1 MNASVPKINKILS
14 TVKIHNEELI
24 DNYSWI
30 KQKDWK
36 EVILNPNKL
45 NTQVKKYLDEENL
58 FKENQLK
65 DINDIEK
72 KLFEELKSK
81 IKNEDNSVPKK
92 DGNYFYGYKY
102 NKNSEY
108 PIYYRKNTINNSEE
122 IILDCEKKSKTHA
135 YFNVASISHSHDH
148 KHVAYNIDTNGSEYF
163 SIFIEDIQ
171 KQELLSPEIK
181 NTTGDIVWSLDNNYI
196 FYVRLDQN
204 HRPTK
209 VLKHKIGS
217 ASEKDLLIY
226 EEKDPSFFCSINL
239 SKTKNYLFI
248 RTADHETSEYLF
260 INLKLNEI
268 QPILFKK
275 RVKKIEYDLE
285 HHEKFFLISTN
296 VDNAKNF
303 KIMISYEEK
312 DPSFFCSIN
321 LSKTKNYL
329 FIRTADHE
337 TSEYLF
343 INLKLNEIKP
353 TLFKKRVKKIEYDLE
368 HHEKFFLISTNIDNA
383 KNFKIMISHEES
395 YQKWEEFIPYEK
407 VNLILD
413 FILLKDWLVRLER
426 TEGSENIII
435 LNLNNKNQHKI
446 SFDEEAYNLSL
457 DHGYEYETDT
467 FRYSYSSPTTPK
479 SVFDYDCKSKKQELK
494 KTQEIPSGHNKDD
507 YICKKIFATSH
518 DNEKI
523 PITILYKK
531 GVKLD
536 SDNYLLLYGYGSYGI
551 SIPSNFST
559 NRLSLVDRGI
569 IYAIAHIRGGK
580 EKGYEW
586 YENGKLLNKKNTFLD
601 FISCAEKLCEDK
613 YTSPKK
619 IVAQGG
625 SAGGLLM
632 GYIANERPDL
642 FLGIIAQ
649 VPFVDI
655 CNTMLDEDLPLTV
668 TEIPEWG
675 DIKNDKKSF
684 LYVKSYSPYDN
695 VKKQNYPHM
704 LVTGGISDPR
714 VTYWEMTK
722 WVAKLRENKT
732 DNNLLLLHMNMTAGH
747 SGASGRFD
755 YLKEIAMEYGFV
767 LKICKILS

>member
-1 MNASVPKINKILS
+1 MNASIPKINKILN
-14 TVKIHNEELI
+14 TVKIHNEELV

-45 NTQVKKYLDEENL
+45 NAQVKKYLDEEIL
-58 FKENQLK
+58 FKEDQLK
-65 DINDIEK
+65 DIKDVEK

-92 DGNYFYGYKY
+92 DGDYFYGYKY

-108 PIYYRKNTINNSEE
+108 PIYYRKNIIKNSEE
-122 IILDCEKKSKTHA
+122 IILDCEKKSKRHA
-135 YFNVASISHSHDH
+135 YFNVASISHSHNH
-148 KHVAYNIDTNGSEYF
+148 KSVAYNIDTNGSEYF
-163 SIFIEDIQ
+163 AIFVEDVDKKEI
-171 KQELLSPEIK
+171 LSPEIK
-181 NTTGDIVWSLDNNYI
+181 NTTGDIIWSLDNNYI
-196 FYVRLDQN
+196 FYVGLDQN

-209 VLKHKIGS
+209 VFKHKIGS
-217 ASEKDLLIY
+217 DTNKDLLIY

-239 SKTKNYLFI
+239 SKTKKYLFI

-260 INLKLNEI
+260 INLQLNGI
-268 QPILFKK
+268 TPVLFKK
-275 RVKKIEYDLE
+275 RIKKIEYDLE
-285 HHEKFFLISTN
+285 HHEN
-296 VDNAKNF
+296 
-303 KIMISYEEK
+303 
-312 DPSFFCSIN
+312 
-321 LSKTKNYL
+321 
-329 FIRTADHE
+329 
-337 TSEYLF
+337 
-343 INLKLNEIKP
+343 
-353 TLFKKRVKKIEYDLE
+353 
-368 HHEKFFLISTNIDNA
+368 FFLISTNIDEA

-395 YQKWEEFIPYEK
+395 YQKWEEFIAYEK
-407 VNLILD
+407 NNLILD

-426 TEGSENIII
+426 TEGFENIII
-435 LNLNNKNQHKI
+435 LNLNNKDQHKI

-479 SVFDYDCKSKKQELK
+479 SIFDYDCKLKKKELK
-494 KTQEIPSGHNKDD
+494 KTQEVPSGHNKDN
-507 YICKKIFATSH
+507 YICKKIFATAH

-536 SDNYLLLYGYGSYGI
+536 SNNYLLLYGYGSYGI

-569 IYAIAHIRGGK
+569 VYAIAHVRGGK

-586 YENGKLLNKKNTFLD
+586 YEKGKLLNKKNTFFD
-601 FISCAEKLCEDK
+601 FISCAKKLCEDK

-619 IVAQGG
+619 IIAQGG

-632 GYIANERPDL
+632 GYIANESPDL

-767 LKICKILS
+767 LKICKMLS

>member
-1 MNASVPKINKILS
+1 MNASIPKINKILN

-45 NTQVKKYLDEENL
+45 NAQVKKYLDEENL

-65 DINDIEK
+65 DIKDIEK

-92 DGNYFYGYKY
+92 DGDYFYGYKY

-108 PIYYRKNTINNSEE
+108 PIYYRKNIIKNSEE
-122 IILDCEKKSKTHA
+122 IILDCEKKSKTHT
-135 YFNVASISHSHDH
+135 YFNVASISHSHNH
-148 KHVAYNIDTNGSEYF
+148 KSVAYNIDTNGSEYF
-163 SIFIEDIQ
+163 SIFVEDID
-171 KQELLSPEIK
+171 KKEMLSPEIK
-181 NTTGDIVWSLDNNYI
+181 NTTGDIIWSLDNNYI
-196 FYVRLDQN
+196 FYVGLDQN

-209 VLKHKIGS
+209 VFKHKIGS
-217 ASEKDLLIY
+217 DTNKDLLIY

-239 SKTKNYLFI
+239 SKTKKYLFI

-260 INLKLNEI
+260 INLQLNETT
-268 QPILFKK
+268 PVLFKK
-275 RVKKIEYDLE
+275 RI
-285 HHEKFFLISTN
+285 
-296 VDNAKNF
+296 
-303 KIMISYEEK
+303 
-312 DPSFFCSIN
+312 
-321 LSKTKNYL
+321 
-329 FIRTADHE
+329 
-337 TSEYLF
+337 
-343 INLKLNEIKP
+343 
-353 TLFKKRVKKIEYDLE
+353 KKIEYDLE
-368 HHEKFFLISTNIDNA
+368 HHEKFFLISTNIDEA
-383 KNFKIMISHEES
+383 KNFKIMISHEQS
-395 YQKWEEFIPYEK
+395 YQKWEEFITYEK
-407 VNLILD
+407 DNLILD

-435 LNLNNKNQHKI
+435 LNLNNKDQHKI

-457 DHGYEYETDT
+457 DHGYEYETDI

-479 SVFDYDCKSKKQELK
+479 SIFDYDCKLKKQELK
-494 KTQEIPSGHNKDD
+494 KTQEVPSGHNKDN
-507 YICKKIFATSH
+507 YICKKIFATAH

-536 SDNYLLLYGYGSYGI
+536 SNNYLLLYGYGSYGI

-601 FISCAEKLCEDK
+601 FISCAKKLCEDK

-619 IVAQGG
+619 IIAQGG

-632 GYIANERPDL
+632 GYIANESPDL

-684 LYVKSYSPYDN
+684 LYIKSYSPYDN

-767 LKICKILS
+767 LKICKMLS

>member
-1 MNASVPKINKILS
+1 MNASIPKINKILS

-45 NTQVKKYLDEENL
+45 NAQVKKYLDEENL

-92 DGNYFYGYKY
+92 DGNYLYGYKY

-108 PIYYRKNTINNSEE
+108 PIYYRKNTTNNSEE
-122 IILDCEKKSKTHA
+122 IILDCEKKSKTHT

-209 VLKHKIGS
+209 VFKHKIGS
-217 ASEKDLLIY
+217 NSEKDLLIY

-296 VDNAKNF
+296 
-303 KIMISYEEK
+303 
-312 DPSFFCSIN
+312 
-321 LSKTKNYL
+321 
-329 FIRTADHE
+329 
-337 TSEYLF
+337 
-343 INLKLNEIKP
+343 
-353 TLFKKRVKKIEYDLE
+353 
-368 HHEKFFLISTNIDNA
+368 IDNA

-413 FILLKDWLVRLER
+413 FILLKDWLIRLER

-446 SFDEEAYNLSL
+446 SFNEEAYNLSL

-479 SVFDYDCKSKKQELK
+479 SVFDYDCKSKKKELK
-494 KTQEIPSGHNKDD
+494 KTQEVPSGHNKDD
-507 YICKKIFATSH
+507 YICKKIFATAH

-536 SDNYLLLYGYGSYGI
+536 SNNYLLLYGYGSYGI

-569 IYAIAHIRGGK
+569 VYAIAHIRGGK

>member
-1 MNASVPKINKILS
+1 MNTSIPKINKILNV
-14 TVKIHNEELI
+14 VKIHNEELI

-30 KQKDWK
+30 KQKNWK
-36 EVILNPNKL
+36 EVILDPNKL
-45 NTQVKKYLDEENL
+45 NTPVKKYLDEENL
-58 FKENQLK
+58 FKEEQLK
-65 DINDIEK
+65 DIKDIEK

-92 DGNYFYGYKY
+92 DGDYYYAYKY

-108 PIYYRKNTINNSEE
+108 PIYYRKNIKNNFEE
-122 IILDCEKKSKTHA
+122 IILDCEKKSKTHS
-135 YFNVASISHSHDH
+135 YFNVATISHSHNH
-148 KHVAYNIDTNGSEYF
+148 KYLAYNIDTNGSEYF
-163 SIFIEDIQ
+163 SIFIENIET
-171 KQELLSPEIK
+171 KEILSPEIK
-181 NTTGDIVWSLDNNYI
+181 NTTGDIIWSLDNNYI
-196 FYVRLDQN
+196 FYVGLDQN

-209 VLKHKIGS
+209 VFKHKIGS
-217 ASEKDLLIY
+217 DSEKDLLIY

-239 SKTKNYLFI
+239 SKTKKYLFI

-260 INLKLNEI
+260 INLKLN
-268 QPILFKK
+268 QTTPILFKK
-275 RVKKIEYDLE
+275 RIKKIEYDLD
-285 HHEKFFLISTN
+285 HHEKFF
-296 VDNAKNF
+296 V
-303 KIMISYEEK
+303 
-312 DPSFFCSIN
+312 
-321 LSKTKNYL
+321 
-329 FIRTADHE
+329 
-337 TSEYLF
+337 
-343 INLKLNEIKP
+343 
-353 TLFKKRVKKIEYDLE
+353 
-368 HHEKFFLISTNIDNA
+368 ISTNIDNA

-395 YQKWEEFIPYEK
+395 YQKWEEFITYERI
-407 VNLILD
+407 NLILD

-479 SVFDYDCKSKKQELK
+479 SIFDYDCKSKKQELK
-494 KTQEIPSGHNKDD
+494 KTQEVPSGHNKDD
-507 YICKKIFATSH
+507 YICKKIFATAH

-531 GVKLD
+531 GIKLD
-536 SDNYLLLYGYGSYGI
+536 SSNHLLLYGYGSYGI

-619 IVAQGG
+619 IIAQGG

-732 DNNLLLLHMNMTAGH
+732 DDNLLLLHMNMTAGH

-767 LKICKILS
+767 LKICKMLS

>member
-1 MNASVPKINKILS
+1 MNTSVPKINKILN

-45 NTQVKKYLDEENL
+45 NAQVKKYLDEENL
-58 FKENQLK
+58 YKENQLK

-92 DGNYFYGYKY
+92 DGNYLYGYKY

-108 PIYYRKNTINNSEE
+108 PIYYRKNTTNNSEE
-122 IILDCEKKSKTHA
+122 IILDCEKKSKTHT

-148 KHVAYNIDTNGSEYF
+148 RHVAYNIDTNGSEYF

-209 VLKHKIGS
+209 VFKHKIGS
-217 ASEKDLLIY
+217 NSEKDLLIY

-268 QPILFKK
+268 
-275 RVKKIEYDLE
+275 
-285 HHEKFFLISTN
+285 T
-296 VDNAKNF
+296 
-303 KIMISYEEK
+303 
-312 DPSFFCSIN
+312 
-321 LSKTKNYL
+321 
-329 FIRTADHE
+329 
-337 TSEYLF
+337 
-343 INLKLNEIKP
+343 P

-368 HHEKFFLISTNIDNA
+368 HHENFFLISTNIDNA

-395 YQKWEEFIPYEK
+395 YQKWKEFIPYEK

-446 SFDEEAYNLSL
+446 SFNEEAYNLSL

-494 KTQEIPSGHNKDD
+494 KTQEVPSGHNKDD
-507 YICKKIFATSH
+507 YICKKIFATAH

-536 SDNYLLLYGYGSYGI
+536 SNNYLLLYGYGSYGI

>member
-92 DGNYFYGYKY
+92 DGNYLYGYKY

-108 PIYYRKNTINNSEE
+108 PIYYRKNTTNNSEE
-122 IILDCEKKSKTHA
+122 IILDCEKKSKTHT

-209 VLKHKIGS
+209 VFKHKIGS
-217 ASEKDLLIY
+217 NSEKDLLIY

-268 QPILFKK
+268 
-275 RVKKIEYDLE
+275 
-285 HHEKFFLISTN
+285 T
-296 VDNAKNF
+296 
-303 KIMISYEEK
+303 
-312 DPSFFCSIN
+312 
-321 LSKTKNYL
+321 
-329 FIRTADHE
+329 
-337 TSEYLF
+337 
-343 INLKLNEIKP
+343 P

-494 KTQEIPSGHNKDD
+494 KTQEVPSGHNKDD
-507 YICKKIFATSH
+507 YICKKIFATAH

-536 SDNYLLLYGYGSYGI
+536 SNNYLLLYGYGSYGI

-569 IYAIAHIRGGK
+569 VYAIAHIRGGK

-767 LKICKILS
+767 LKICKMLS

>member
-45 NTQVKKYLDEENL
+45 NAQVKKYLDEENL

-65 DINDIEK
+65 GINDIEK

-92 DGNYFYGYKY
+92 DGDYLYGYKY

-108 PIYYRKNTINNSEE
+108 PIYYRKNTTNNSEE
-122 IILDCEKKSKTHA
+122 IILDCEKKSKTHT

-148 KHVAYNIDTNGSEYF
+148 RHVSYNIDTNGSEYF

-209 VLKHKIGS
+209 VFKHKIGS
-217 ASEKDLLIY
+217 NSEKDLLIY

-268 QPILFKK
+268 I
-275 RVKKIEYDLE
+275 
-285 HHEKFFLISTN
+285 
-296 VDNAKNF
+296 
-303 KIMISYEEK
+303 
-312 DPSFFCSIN
+312 
-321 LSKTKNYL
+321 
-329 FIRTADHE
+329 
-337 TSEYLF
+337 
-343 INLKLNEIKP
+343 P

-413 FILLKDWLVRLER
+413 FILLKDWLIRLER

-446 SFDEEAYNLSL
+446 SFNEEAYNLSL

-494 KTQEIPSGHNKDD
+494 KTQEVPSGHNKDD
-507 YICKKIFATSH
+507 YICKKIFATAH

-531 GVKLD
+531 DVKLD
-536 SDNYLLLYGYGSYGI
+536 SNNYLLLYGYGSYGI

>member
-1 MNASVPKINKILS
+1 MNASIPKINKILN
-14 TVKIHNEELI
+14 TIKIHNEELI

-45 NTQVKKYLDEENL
+45 NAQVKKYLDEENF

-65 DINDIEK
+65 DIKDIEK

-92 DGNYFYGYKY
+92 DGDYFYGYKY

-108 PIYYRKNTINNSEE
+108 PIYYRKNIIKNSEE
-122 IILDCEKKSKTHA
+122 IILDCEKKSKTHT
-135 YFNVASISHSHDH
+135 YFNVASISHSHNH
-148 KHVAYNIDTNGSEYF
+148 KSVAYNIDTNGSEYF
-163 SIFIEDIQ
+163 SIFVEDID
-171 KQELLSPEIK
+171 KKEILSPEIK
-181 NTTGDIVWSLDNNYI
+181 NTTGDIIWSLDNNYI
-196 FYVRLDQN
+196 FYVGLDQN

-209 VLKHKIGS
+209 VFKHKIGS
-217 ASEKDLLIY
+217 DTNKDLLIY

-239 SKTKNYLFI
+239 SKTKKYLFI

-260 INLKLNEI
+260 INLQLNETT
-268 QPILFKK
+268 PVLFKK
-275 RVKKIEYDLE
+275 RIKKIEYDLE

-296 VDNAKNF
+296 TD
-303 KIMISYEEK
+303 E
-312 DPSFFCSIN
+312 
-321 LSKTKNYL
+321 
-329 FIRTADHE
+329 
-337 TSEYLF
+337 
-343 INLKLNEIKP
+343 
-353 TLFKKRVKKIEYDLE
+353 
-368 HHEKFFLISTNIDNA
+368 A
-383 KNFKIMISHEES
+383 KNFKIMISHEQS
-395 YQKWEEFIPYEK
+395 YQKWEEFIAYEK
-407 VNLILD
+407 DNLILD

-435 LNLNNKNQHKI
+435 LNLNNKDQHKI

-479 SVFDYDCKSKKQELK
+479 SIFDYDCKLKKQELK
-494 KTQEIPSGHNKDD
+494 KTQEVPSGHNKDD
-507 YICKKIFATSH
+507 YICKKIFATAH

-536 SDNYLLLYGYGSYGI
+536 SNNYLLLYGYGSYGI

-601 FISCAEKLCEDK
+601 FISCAKKLCEDK

-619 IVAQGG
+619 IIAQGG

-632 GYIANERPDL
+632 GYIANESPDL

-767 LKICKILS
+767 LKICKMLS

>member
-1 MNASVPKINKILS
+1 MNASIPKINKILN

-45 NTQVKKYLDEENL
+45 NAQVKKYLDEENL

-65 DINDIEK
+65 DIKDIEK

-92 DGNYFYGYKY
+92 DGDYFYGYKY

-108 PIYYRKNTINNSEE
+108 PIYYRKNIIKNSEE

-135 YFNVASISHSHDH
+135 YFNVASISHSHNH
-148 KHVAYNIDTNGSEYF
+148 KSVAYNIDTNGSEYF
-163 SIFIEDIQ
+163 SIFVEDID
-171 KQELLSPEIK
+171 KKEILSPEIK
-181 NTTGDIVWSLDNNYI
+181 NTTGDIIWSLDNNYI
-196 FYVRLDQN
+196 FYVGLDQN

-209 VLKHKIGS
+209 VFKHKIGS
-217 ASEKDLLIY
+217 DTNKDLLIY

-239 SKTKNYLFI
+239 SKTKKYLFI

-260 INLKLNEI
+260 INLQLNETT
-268 QPILFKK
+268 PVLFKK
-275 RVKKIEYDLE
+275 RI
-285 HHEKFFLISTN
+285 
-296 VDNAKNF
+296 
-303 KIMISYEEK
+303 
-312 DPSFFCSIN
+312 
-321 LSKTKNYL
+321 
-329 FIRTADHE
+329 
-337 TSEYLF
+337 
-343 INLKLNEIKP
+343 
-353 TLFKKRVKKIEYDLE
+353 KKIEYDLE
-368 HHEKFFLISTNIDNA
+368 HHEKFFLISTNIDEA
-383 KNFKIMISHEES
+383 KNFKIMISHEQS
-395 YQKWEEFIPYEK
+395 YQKWEEFIAYEK
-407 VNLILD
+407 DNLILD

-435 LNLNNKNQHKI
+435 LNLNNKDQHKI
-446 SFDEEAYNLSL
+446 SFNEEAYNLSL

-479 SVFDYDCKSKKQELK
+479 SIFDYDCKLKKQELK
-494 KTQEIPSGHNKDD
+494 KTQEVPSGHNKDD
-507 YICKKIFATSH
+507 YICKKIFATAH

-536 SDNYLLLYGYGSYGI
+536 SNNYLLLYGYGSYGI

-601 FISCAEKLCEDK
+601 FISCAKKLCEDK

-619 IVAQGG
+619 IIAQGG

-632 GYIANERPDL
+632 GYIANESPDL

-767 LKICKILS
+767 LKICKMLS

>member
-1 MNASVPKINKILS
+1 MNASIPKINKILN

-45 NTQVKKYLDEENL
+45 NAQVKKYLDEENL

-65 DINDIEK
+65 DIKDIEK

-92 DGNYFYGYKY
+92 DGDYFYGYKY

-108 PIYYRKNTINNSEE
+108 PIYYRKNIIKNSEE

-135 YFNVASISHSHDH
+135 YFNVASISHSHNH
-148 KHVAYNIDTNGSEYF
+148 KSVAYNIDTNGSEYF
-163 SIFIEDIQ
+163 SIFVEDID
-171 KQELLSPEIK
+171 KKEILSPEIK
-181 NTTGDIVWSLDNNYI
+181 NTTGDIIWSLDNNYI
-196 FYVRLDQN
+196 FYIGLDQN

-209 VLKHKIGS
+209 VFKHKIGS
-217 ASEKDLLIY
+217 DTNKDLLIY

-239 SKTKNYLFI
+239 SKTKKYLFI

-260 INLKLNEI
+260 INLQLNETI
-268 QPILFKK
+268 PVLFKK
-275 RVKKIEYDLE
+275 RIKKIEYDLE

-296 VDNAKNF
+296 TEEAKNF
-303 KIMISYEEK
+303 KIMISYEQ
-312 DPSFFCSIN
+312 
-321 LSKTKNYL
+321 
-329 FIRTADHE
+329 
-337 TSEYLF
+337 
-343 INLKLNEIKP
+343 
-353 TLFKKRVKKIEYDLE
+353 
-368 HHEKFFLISTNIDNA
+368 
-383 KNFKIMISHEES
+383 S
-395 YQKWEEFIPYEK
+395 YQKWEEFIAYEK
-407 VNLILD
+407 DNLILD

-435 LNLNNKNQHKI
+435 LNLNNKDQHKI

-479 SVFDYDCKSKKQELK
+479 SIFDYECKLKKQELK
-494 KTQEIPSGHNKDD
+494 KTQEVPSGHNKDD
-507 YICKKIFATSH
+507 YICKKIFATAH

-523 PITILYKK
+523 PITIFYKK
-531 GVKLD
+531 SVKQD
-536 SDNYLLLYGYGSYGI
+536 SNNYLLLYGYGSYGI

-601 FISCAEKLCEDK
+601 FISCAKKLCEDK

-619 IVAQGG
+619 IIAQGG

-632 GYIANERPDL
+632 GYIANESPDL

-767 LKICKILS
+767 LKICKMLS

>member
-1 MNASVPKINKILS
+1 MNASIPKINKILN

-45 NTQVKKYLDEENL
+45 NSQVKKYLDEENL

-65 DINDIEK
+65 DIKDIEK

-92 DGNYFYGYKY
+92 DGDYFYGYKY

-108 PIYYRKNTINNSEE
+108 PIYYRKNITKNSEE

-135 YFNVASISHSHDH
+135 YFNVASISHSHNH
-148 KHVAYNIDTNGSEYF
+148 KSVAYNIDTNGSEYF
-163 SIFIEDIQ
+163 SIFVEDID
-171 KQELLSPEIK
+171 KKEILSPEIK
-181 NTTGDIVWSLDNNYI
+181 NTTGDIIWSLDNNYI
-196 FYVRLDQN
+196 FYVGLDQN

-209 VLKHKIGS
+209 VFKHKIGS
-217 ASEKDLLIY
+217 DANKDLLIY

-239 SKTKNYLFI
+239 SKTKKYLFI

-260 INLKLNEI
+260 INLQLNETT
-268 QPILFKK
+268 PVLFKK
-275 RVKKIEYDLE
+275 RIKKIEYDLE

-296 VDNAKNF
+296 TD
-303 KIMISYEEK
+303 E
-312 DPSFFCSIN
+312 
-321 LSKTKNYL
+321 
-329 FIRTADHE
+329 
-337 TSEYLF
+337 
-343 INLKLNEIKP
+343 
-353 TLFKKRVKKIEYDLE
+353 
-368 HHEKFFLISTNIDNA
+368 A
-383 KNFKIMISHEES
+383 KNFKIMISHEQS
-395 YQKWEEFIPYEK
+395 YQKWEEFIAYEK
-407 VNLILD
+407 DNLILD

-435 LNLNNKNQHKI
+435 LNLNNKDQHKI

-479 SVFDYDCKSKKQELK
+479 SIFDYDCKLKKQELK
-494 KTQEIPSGHNKDD
+494 KTQEVPSGHNKDD
-507 YICKKIFATSH
+507 YICKKIFATAH

-536 SDNYLLLYGYGSYGI
+536 SNNYLLLYGYGSYGI

-569 IYAIAHIRGGK
+569 VYAIAHIRGGK

-601 FISCAEKLCEDK
+601 FISCAKKLCEDK

-619 IVAQGG
+619 IIAQGG

-632 GYIANERPDL
+632 GYIANESPDL

-767 LKICKILS
+767 LKICKMLS

>member
-1 MNASVPKINKILS
+1 MNASIPKINKILN

-45 NTQVKKYLDEENL
+45 NAQVKKYLNEENL

-65 DINDIEK
+65 DIKDIEK

-81 IKNEDNSVPKK
+81 IKNEDNSVPKR
-92 DGNYFYGYKY
+92 DGDYLYGYKY

-108 PIYYRKNTINNSEE
+108 PIYYRKNIIKNSEE

-135 YFNVASISHSHDH
+135 YFNVASISHSHNH
-148 KHVAYNIDTNGSEYF
+148 KSVAYNIDTNGSEYF
-163 SIFIEDIQ
+163 SIFVEDID
-171 KQELLSPEIK
+171 KKEILSPEIK
-181 NTTGDIVWSLDNNYI
+181 NTTGDIIWSLDNNYI
-196 FYVRLDQN
+196 FYVGLDQN

-209 VLKHKIGS
+209 VFKHKIGS
-217 ASEKDLLIY
+217 DTNKDLLIY

-239 SKTKNYLFI
+239 SKTKKYLFI

-260 INLKLNEI
+260 INLQLNETT
-268 QPILFKK
+268 PVLFKK
-275 RVKKIEYDLE
+275 RI
-285 HHEKFFLISTN
+285 
-296 VDNAKNF
+296 
-303 KIMISYEEK
+303 
-312 DPSFFCSIN
+312 
-321 LSKTKNYL
+321 
-329 FIRTADHE
+329 
-337 TSEYLF
+337 
-343 INLKLNEIKP
+343 
-353 TLFKKRVKKIEYDLE
+353 KKIEYDLE
-368 HHEKFFLISTNIDNA
+368 HHEKFFLISTNIDEA

-395 YQKWEEFIPYEK
+395 YQKWEEFIAYEK
-407 VNLILD
+407 DNLILD

-435 LNLNNKNQHKI
+435 LNLNNKDQHKI

-479 SVFDYDCKSKKQELK
+479 SIFDYDCKLKKQELK
-494 KTQEIPSGHNKDD
+494 KTQEVPSGHNKDD
-507 YICKKIFATSH
+507 YICKKIFATAH

-536 SDNYLLLYGYGSYGI
+536 SNNYLLLYGYGSYGI

-601 FISCAEKLCEDK
+601 FISCAKKLCEDK

-619 IVAQGG
+619 IIAQGG

-632 GYIANERPDL
+632 GYIANESPDL

-767 LKICKILS
+767 LKICKMLS

>member
-92 DGNYFYGYKY
+92 DGNYLYGYKY

-108 PIYYRKNTINNSEE
+108 PIYYRKNTTNNSEE
-122 IILDCEKKSKTHA
+122 IILDCEKKSKTHT

-181 NTTGDIVWSLDNNYI
+181 NTTGDIVWSLDNKYI

-209 VLKHKIGS
+209 VFQHKIGS
-217 ASEKDLLIY
+217 NSEKDLLIY

-268 QPILFKK
+268 
-275 RVKKIEYDLE
+275 
-285 HHEKFFLISTN
+285 T
-296 VDNAKNF
+296 
-303 KIMISYEEK
+303 
-312 DPSFFCSIN
+312 
-321 LSKTKNYL
+321 
-329 FIRTADHE
+329 
-337 TSEYLF
+337 
-343 INLKLNEIKP
+343 P

-446 SFDEEAYNLSL
+446 SFNEEAYNLSL

-494 KTQEIPSGHNKDD
+494 KTQEVPSGHNKDD
-507 YICKKIFATSH
+507 YICKKIFATAH

-536 SDNYLLLYGYGSYGI
+536 SNNYLLLYGYGSYGI

>member
-1 MNASVPKINKILS
+1 MNASVPKINKILN

-45 NTQVKKYLDEENL
+45 NAQVKKYLDEENL

-92 DGNYFYGYKY
+92 DGDYLYGYKY

-108 PIYYRKNTINNSEE
+108 PIYYRKNTTNNSEE
-122 IILDCEKKSKTHA
+122 IILDCEKKSKTHT

-209 VLKHKIGS
+209 VFKHKIGS
-217 ASEKDLLIY
+217 NGEKDLLI
-226 EEKDPSFFCSINL
+226 
-239 SKTKNYLFI
+239 
-248 RTADHETSEYLF
+248 
-260 INLKLNEI
+260 
-268 QPILFKK
+268 
-275 RVKKIEYDLE
+275 
-285 HHEKFFLISTN
+285 
-296 VDNAKNF
+296 
-303 KIMISYEEK
+303 YEEK

-368 HHEKFFLISTNIDNA
+368 HHEKFFLISTNVDNA

-494 KTQEIPSGHNKDD
+494 KTQEVPSGHNKDD
-507 YICKKIFATSH
+507 YICKKIFATAH

-536 SDNYLLLYGYGSYGI
+536 SNNYLLLYGYGSYGI

-569 IYAIAHIRGGK
+569 VYAIAHIRGGK

>member
-1 MNASVPKINKILS
+1 MNASAPKINKILN

-36 EVILNPNKL
+36 EVILNPSKL
-45 NTQVKKYLDEENL
+45 NAQVKKYLDEENL

-65 DINDIEK
+65 DINDVEK

-108 PIYYRKNTINNSEE
+108 PIYYRKNITNNSEE
-122 IILDCEKKSKTHA
+122 IILDCEKKSKTHT

-171 KQELLSPEIK
+171 KKELLSPEIK
-181 NTTGDIVWSLDNNYI
+181 NTTGDIVWSLDNKYI

-209 VLKHKIGS
+209 VFQHKIGS
-217 ASEKDLLIY
+217 NSEKDLLIY

-260 INLKLNEI
+260 INLKLNETK
-268 QPILFKK
+268 PILFRK
-275 RVKKIEYDLE
+275 RIKKIEYDLE

-303 KIMISYEEK
+303 KIMIS
-312 DPSFFCSIN
+312 
-321 LSKTKNYL
+321 
-329 FIRTADHE
+329 
-337 TSEYLF
+337 
-343 INLKLNEIKP
+343 
-353 TLFKKRVKKIEYDLE
+353 
-368 HHEKFFLISTNIDNA
+368 
-383 KNFKIMISHEES
+383 HEES
-395 YQKWEEFIPYEK
+395 YQKWEEFIPYNK

-413 FILLKDWLVRLER
+413 FILLKDWLIRLER

-435 LNLNNKNQHKI
+435 LNLNNKDQHKI

-457 DHGYEYETDT
+457 DHGYEYETDV

-494 KTQEIPSGHNKDD
+494 KTQEVPSGHNKDD
-507 YICKKIFATSH
+507 YICKKIFATAH

-523 PITILYKK
+523 PITIFYKK

-536 SDNYLLLYGYGSYGI
+536 SNNYLLLYGYGSYGI

-569 IYAIAHIRGGK
+569 VYAIAHIRGGK

>member
-1 MNASVPKINKILS
+1 MNASVPKINKILN

-92 DGNYFYGYKY
+92 DGDYFYGYKY

-108 PIYYRKNTINNSEE
+108 PIYYRKNTTNNSEE
-122 IILDCEKKSKTHA
+122 IILDCEKKSKTHT

-209 VLKHKIGS
+209 VFKHKIGS
-217 ASEKDLLIY
+217 NGEKDLLI
-226 EEKDPSFFCSINL
+226 
-239 SKTKNYLFI
+239 
-248 RTADHETSEYLF
+248 
-260 INLKLNEI
+260 
-268 QPILFKK
+268 
-275 RVKKIEYDLE
+275 
-285 HHEKFFLISTN
+285 
-296 VDNAKNF
+296 
-303 KIMISYEEK
+303 YEEK

-368 HHEKFFLISTNIDNA
+368 HHEKFFLISTNVDNA

-494 KTQEIPSGHNKDD
+494 KTQEVPSGHNKDD

-536 SDNYLLLYGYGSYGI
+536 SNNYLLLYGYGSYGI

-569 IYAIAHIRGGK
+569 VYAIAHIRGGK

>member
-58 FKENQLK
+58 FKDNQLK

-92 DGNYFYGYKY
+92 DGNYLYGYKY

-108 PIYYRKNTINNSEE
+108 PIYYRKNTTNNSEE
-122 IILDCEKKSKTHA
+122 IILDCEKKSKTHT

-148 KHVAYNIDTNGSEYF
+148 RHVAYNIDTNGSEYF

-209 VLKHKIGS
+209 VFKHKIGS
-217 ASEKDLLIY
+217 NSEKDLLIY

-268 QPILFKK
+268 
-275 RVKKIEYDLE
+275 
-285 HHEKFFLISTN
+285 T
-296 VDNAKNF
+296 
-303 KIMISYEEK
+303 
-312 DPSFFCSIN
+312 
-321 LSKTKNYL
+321 
-329 FIRTADHE
+329 
-337 TSEYLF
+337 
-343 INLKLNEIKP
+343 P

-413 FILLKDWLVRLER
+413 FILLKDWLIRLER

-446 SFDEEAYNLSL
+446 SFNEEAYNLSL

-494 KTQEIPSGHNKDD
+494 KTQEVPSGHNKDD
-507 YICKKIFATSH
+507 YICKKIFATAH

-536 SDNYLLLYGYGSYGI
+536 SNNYLLLYGYGSYGI

-569 IYAIAHIRGGK
+569 VYAIAHIRGGK

>member
-1 MNASVPKINKILS
+1 MNTSVPKINKILK

-36 EVILNPNKL
+36 EVILDPNKL

-58 FKENQLK
+58 FKEDQLK
-65 DINDIEK
+65 DIKDIEK
-72 KLFEELKSK
+72 KIFQELKSK

-92 DGNYFYGYKY
+92 DGNYFYAYKY
-102 NKNSEY
+102 TKNSEY
-108 PIYYRKNTINNSEE
+108 PIYYRKNITNNFEE
-122 IILDCEKKSKTHA
+122 IILDCEKKSKTHT
-135 YFNVASISHSHDH
+135 YFNVTSISHSHNH

-163 SIFIEDIQ
+163 SIFIEDIE
-171 KQELLSPEIK
+171 KKEILSPEIK
-181 NTTGDIVWSLDNNYI
+181 NTTGNIIWSLDNNYI
-196 FYVRLDQN
+196 FYVGLDQN

-209 VLKHKIGS
+209 VFKHKVGS
-217 ASEKDLLIY
+217 DSEKDLLIY
-226 EEKDPSFFCSINL
+226 EENDPSFFCSINL
-239 SKTKNYLFI
+239 SKAKKYLFI

-260 INLKLNEI
+260 MNLKLNE
-268 QPILFKK
+268 QNPILFKK
-275 RVKKIEYDLE
+275 RIKKIEYDLE
-285 HHEKFFLISTN
+285 HN
-296 VDNAKNF
+296 
-303 KIMISYEEK
+303 
-312 DPSFFCSIN
+312 
-321 LSKTKNYL
+321 
-329 FIRTADHE
+329 
-337 TSEYLF
+337 
-343 INLKLNEIKP
+343 
-353 TLFKKRVKKIEYDLE
+353 
-368 HHEKFFLISTNIDNA
+368 EKFFLISTNIDNA

-395 YQKWEEFIPYEK
+395 YQKWEEFITYER

-413 FILLKDWLVRLER
+413 FILLKDWLIRLER

-446 SFDEEAYNLSL
+446 SFNEEAYNLSL

-479 SVFDYDCKSKKQELK
+479 SIFDYDCKSKKQELK
-494 KTQEIPSGHNKDD
+494 KTQEVPSGHNKDD
-507 YICKKIFATSH
+507 YVCKKIFATAH

-531 GVKLD
+531 GIKLE
-536 SDNYLLLYGYGSYGI
+536 SNNHLLLYGYGSYGI
-551 SIPSNFST
+551 SISSNFST

-601 FISCAEKLCEDK
+601 FVSCAEKLCEDK

-619 IVAQGG
+619 IIAQGG

-695 VKKQNYPHM
+695 VKKQDYPHM

-767 LKICKILS
+767 LKICKMLS

>member
-1 MNASVPKINKILS
+1 MNASVPKINKILN

-36 EVILNPNKL
+36 EVILNPSKL
-45 NTQVKKYLDEENL
+45 NAQVKKYLDEENL
-58 FKENQLK
+58 FKEDQLK
-65 DINDIEK
+65 DIKDVEK

-92 DGNYFYGYKY
+92 DGDYFYGYKY

-108 PIYYRKNTINNSEE
+108 PIYYRKNIIKNSEE
-122 IILDCEKKSKTHA
+122 IILDCEKKSKRHA
-135 YFNVASISHSHDH
+135 YFNVASISHSHNH
-148 KHVAYNIDTNGSEYF
+148 KSVAYNIDTNGSEYF
-163 SIFIEDIQ
+163 SIFVEDVDKKEI
-171 KQELLSPEIK
+171 LSPEIK
-181 NTTGDIVWSLDNNYI
+181 NTTGDIIWSLDNNYI
-196 FYVRLDQN
+196 FYVGLDQN

-209 VLKHKIGS
+209 VFKHKIGS
-217 ASEKDLLIY
+217 DTNKDLLIY

-239 SKTKNYLFI
+239 SKTKKYLFI

-260 INLKLNEI
+260 INLQLNEI
-268 QPILFKK
+268 TPVLFKK
-275 RVKKIEYDLE
+275 RIKKIEYDLE
-285 HHEKFFLISTN
+285 HHEN
-296 VDNAKNF
+296 
-303 KIMISYEEK
+303 
-312 DPSFFCSIN
+312 
-321 LSKTKNYL
+321 
-329 FIRTADHE
+329 
-337 TSEYLF
+337 
-343 INLKLNEIKP
+343 
-353 TLFKKRVKKIEYDLE
+353 
-368 HHEKFFLISTNIDNA
+368 FFLISTNIDEA

-395 YQKWEEFIPYEK
+395 YQKWEEFITYEK
-407 VNLILD
+407 NNLILD

-435 LNLNNKNQHKI
+435 LNLNNKDQHKI

-479 SVFDYDCKSKKQELK
+479 SIFDYDCKLKKQELK
-494 KTQEIPSGHNKDD
+494 KTQEVPSGHNKDN
-507 YICKKIFATSH
+507 YICKKIFATAH

-536 SDNYLLLYGYGSYGI
+536 SNNYLLLYGYGSYGI
-551 SIPSNFST
+551 SLPSNFST

-569 IYAIAHIRGGK
+569 VYAIAHIRGGK

-586 YENGKLLNKKNTFLD
+586 YEKGKLLKKKNTFFD
-601 FISCAEKLCEDK
+601 FISCAKKLCEDK

-619 IVAQGG
+619 IIAQGG

-632 GYIANERPDL
+632 GYIANESPDL

-732 DNNLLLLHMNMTAGH
+732 DNNLLLLHINMTAGH

-767 LKICKILS
+767 LKICKMLS

>member
-1 MNASVPKINKILS
+1 MNASIPKINKILN

-45 NTQVKKYLDEENL
+45 NVQVKKYLDEENL

-65 DINDIEK
+65 DIKDIEK

-92 DGNYFYGYKY
+92 DGDYFYGYKY

-108 PIYYRKNTINNSEE
+108 PIYYRKNITKNSEE
-122 IILDCEKKSKTHA
+122 IILDCEKKSKTHT
-135 YFNVASISHSHDH
+135 YFNVASISHSHNH
-148 KHVAYNIDTNGSEYF
+148 KSVAYNIDTNGSEYF
-163 SIFIEDIQ
+163 SIFVEDID
-171 KQELLSPEIK
+171 KKEILSPEIK
-181 NTTGDIVWSLDNNYI
+181 NTTGDIIWSLDNNYI
-196 FYVRLDQN
+196 FYVGLDQN

-209 VLKHKIGS
+209 VFKHKIGS
-217 ASEKDLLIY
+217 DTNKDLLIY

-239 SKTKNYLFI
+239 SKTKKYLFI

-260 INLKLNEI
+260 INLQLNETT
-268 QPILFKK
+268 PVLFKK
-275 RVKKIEYDLE
+275 RI
-285 HHEKFFLISTN
+285 
-296 VDNAKNF
+296 
-303 KIMISYEEK
+303 
-312 DPSFFCSIN
+312 
-321 LSKTKNYL
+321 
-329 FIRTADHE
+329 
-337 TSEYLF
+337 
-343 INLKLNEIKP
+343 
-353 TLFKKRVKKIEYDLE
+353 KKIEYDLE
-368 HHEKFFLISTNIDNA
+368 HHEKFFLISTNIDEA

-395 YQKWEEFIPYEK
+395 YQKWEEFIAYEK
-407 VNLILD
+407 DNLILD

-435 LNLNNKNQHKI
+435 LNLNNKDQHKI

-479 SVFDYDCKSKKQELK
+479 SIFDYDCKLKKQELK
-494 KTQEIPSGHNKDD
+494 KTQEVPSGHNKDD
-507 YICKKIFATSH
+507 YICKKIFATAH

-536 SDNYLLLYGYGSYGI
+536 SNNYLLLYGYGSYGI

-601 FISCAEKLCEDK
+601 FISCAKKLCEDK

-619 IVAQGG
+619 IIAQGG

-632 GYIANERPDL
+632 GYIANESPDL

-767 LKICKILS
+767 LKICKMLS

>member
-1 MNASVPKINKILS
+1 MNTSVPKINKILN

-36 EVILNPNKL
+36 EVILNPSKL
-45 NTQVKKYLDEENL
+45 NAQVKKYLDEENL

-65 DINDIEK
+65 DINDVEK

-108 PIYYRKNTINNSEE
+108 PIYYRKNITNNSEE
-122 IILDCEKKSKTHA
+122 IILDCEKKSKTHT
-135 YFNVASISHSHDH
+135 YFNVSSISHSHDH

-171 KQELLSPEIK
+171 KKELLSPEIK
-181 NTTGDIVWSLDNNYI
+181 NTTGNIVWSLDNKYI

-209 VLKHKIGS
+209 VFQHKIGS
-217 ASEKDLLIY
+217 NSEKDLLIY

-248 RTADHETSEYLF
+248 RSADHETSEYLF
-260 INLKLNEI
+260 INLKLNETK
-268 QPILFKK
+268 PILFRK
-275 RVKKIEYDLE
+275 RIKKIEYDLE

-303 KIMISYEEK
+303 KIMIS
-312 DPSFFCSIN
+312 
-321 LSKTKNYL
+321 
-329 FIRTADHE
+329 
-337 TSEYLF
+337 
-343 INLKLNEIKP
+343 
-353 TLFKKRVKKIEYDLE
+353 
-368 HHEKFFLISTNIDNA
+368 
-383 KNFKIMISHEES
+383 HEES
-395 YQKWEEFIPYEK
+395 YQKWEEFIPYNK

-435 LNLNNKNQHKI
+435 LNLNNKDQHKI

-457 DHGYEYETDT
+457 DHGYEYETDI

-479 SVFDYDCKSKKQELK
+479 SIFDYDCKSKKQELK
-494 KTQEIPSGHNKDD
+494 KTQEVPSGHNKDD
-507 YICKKIFATSH
+507 YVCKKIFATAH

-523 PITILYKK
+523 PITIFYKK

-536 SDNYLLLYGYGSYGI
+536 SNNYLLLYGYGSYGI

-569 IYAIAHIRGGK
+569 VYAIAHIRGGK

-695 VKKQNYPHM
+695 IKKQNYPHM

-732 DNNLLLLHMNMTAGH
+732 DNNLLLLHMN
-747 SGASGRFD
+747 
-755 YLKEIAMEYGFV
+755 
-767 LKICKILS
+767 ICFA

>member
-1 MNASVPKINKILS
+1 MNTSIPKINKILNV
-14 TVKIHNEELI
+14 VKIHNEELI

-30 KQKDWK
+30 KQKNWK
-36 EVILNPNKL
+36 EVILDPNKL
-45 NTQVKKYLDEENL
+45 NTSVKRYLDEENL
-58 FKENQLK
+58 FKEEQLK
-65 DINDIEK
+65 DIKDIEK

-92 DGNYFYGYKY
+92 DGDYYYAYKY

-108 PIYYRKNTINNSEE
+108 PIYYRKNIKNNFEE
-122 IILDCEKKSKTHA
+122 IILDCEKKSKTHS
-135 YFNVASISHSHDH
+135 YFNVAAISHSHNH
-148 KHVAYNIDTNGSEYF
+148 KHLAYNIDTNGSEYF
-163 SIFIEDIQ
+163 SIFIENIET
-171 KQELLSPEIK
+171 KEILSPEIK
-181 NTTGDIVWSLDNNYI
+181 NTTGDIIWSLDNNYI
-196 FYVRLDQN
+196 FYVGLDQN

-209 VLKHKIGS
+209 VFKHKIGS
-217 ASEKDLLIY
+217 DSEKDLLIY

-239 SKTKNYLFI
+239 SKTKKYLFI

-260 INLKLNEI
+260 INLKLN
-268 QPILFKK
+268 QTTPILFKK
-275 RVKKIEYDLE
+275 RIKKIEYDLE
-285 HHEKFFLISTN
+285 HHEKFF
-296 VDNAKNF
+296 V
-303 KIMISYEEK
+303 
-312 DPSFFCSIN
+312 
-321 LSKTKNYL
+321 
-329 FIRTADHE
+329 
-337 TSEYLF
+337 
-343 INLKLNEIKP
+343 
-353 TLFKKRVKKIEYDLE
+353 
-368 HHEKFFLISTNIDNA
+368 ISTNIDNA

-395 YQKWEEFIPYEK
+395 YQKWEEFITYERI
-407 VNLILD
+407 NLILD

-479 SVFDYDCKSKKQELK
+479 SIFDYDCKSKKQELK
-494 KTQEIPSGHNKDD
+494 KTQEVPSGHNKDD
-507 YICKKIFATSH
+507 YICKKIFATAH

-531 GVKLD
+531 GIKLD
-536 SDNYLLLYGYGSYGI
+536 SSNHLLLYGYGSYGI

-619 IVAQGG
+619 IIAQGG

-732 DNNLLLLHMNMTAGH
+732 DDNLLLLHMNMTAGH

-767 LKICKILS
+767 LKICKMLS

>member
-1 MNASVPKINKILS
+1 MNTSIPKINKILN

-30 KQKDWK
+30 KQKNWK
-36 EVILNPNKL
+36 EVILDPNKL
-45 NTQVKKYLDEENL
+45 NTPVKKYLDEENL
-58 FKENQLK
+58 FKEEQLK
-65 DINDIEK
+65 DIKDIEK

-92 DGNYFYGYKY
+92 DGNYFYAYKY
-102 NKNSEY
+102 NENSEY
-108 PIYYRKNTINNSEE
+108 PIYYRKNIKNNFEE
-122 IILDCEKKSKTHA
+122 IILDCEKKSKTHS
-135 YFNVASISHSHDH
+135 YFNVAAISHSHNH

-163 SIFIEDIQ
+163 SIFIEDIET
-171 KQELLSPEIK
+171 KEILSPEIK
-181 NTTGDIVWSLDNNYI
+181 NTTGDIIWSLDNNYI
-196 FYVRLDQN
+196 FYVGLDQN

-209 VLKHKIGS
+209 VFKHKIGS
-217 ASEKDLLIY
+217 DSEKDLLIY

-239 SKTKNYLFI
+239 SKTKKYLFI

-260 INLKLNEI
+260 INLKLNETT
-268 QPILFKK
+268 PILFKK
-275 RVKKIEYDLE
+275 RIKKIEYDLE
-285 HHEKFFLISTN
+285 HN
-296 VDNAKNF
+296 
-303 KIMISYEEK
+303 
-312 DPSFFCSIN
+312 
-321 LSKTKNYL
+321 
-329 FIRTADHE
+329 
-337 TSEYLF
+337 
-343 INLKLNEIKP
+343 
-353 TLFKKRVKKIEYDLE
+353 
-368 HHEKFFLISTNIDNA
+368 EKFFLISTNIDNA

-395 YQKWEEFIPYEK
+395 YQKWEEFITYEK

-413 FILLKDWLVRLER
+413 FILLKDWLIRLER

-479 SVFDYDCKSKKQELK
+479 SIFDYDCKSKKQELK
-494 KTQEIPSGHNKDD
+494 KTQEVPSGHNKDD
-507 YICKKIFATSH
+507 YICKKIFATAH

-536 SDNYLLLYGYGSYGI
+536 SSNHLLLYGYGSYGI

-569 IYAIAHIRGGK
+569 VYAIAHIRGGK

-619 IVAQGG
+619 IIAQGG

-767 LKICKILS
+767 LKICKMLS

>member
-1 MNASVPKINKILS
+1 MNASIPKINKILN

-45 NTQVKKYLDEENL
+45 NAQVKKYLDEENL

-65 DINDIEK
+65 DIKDIEK

-92 DGNYFYGYKY
+92 DGDYFYGYKY

-108 PIYYRKNTINNSEE
+108 PIYYRKNIIKNSEE
-122 IILDCEKKSKTHA
+122 IILDCEKKSKTHT
-135 YFNVASISHSHDH
+135 YFNVASISHSHNH
-148 KHVAYNIDTNGSEYF
+148 KSVAYNIDTNGSEYF
-163 SIFIEDIQ
+163 SIFVEDID
-171 KQELLSPEIK
+171 KKEILSPEIK
-181 NTTGDIVWSLDNNYI
+181 NTTGDIIWSLDNNYI
-196 FYVRLDQN
+196 FYVGLDQN

-209 VLKHKIGS
+209 VFKHKIGS
-217 ASEKDLLIY
+217 DTNKDLLIY

-239 SKTKNYLFI
+239 SKTKKYLFI

-260 INLKLNEI
+260 INLQLNETT
-268 QPILFKK
+268 PVLFKK
-275 RVKKIEYDLE
+275 RI
-285 HHEKFFLISTN
+285 
-296 VDNAKNF
+296 
-303 KIMISYEEK
+303 
-312 DPSFFCSIN
+312 
-321 LSKTKNYL
+321 
-329 FIRTADHE
+329 
-337 TSEYLF
+337 
-343 INLKLNEIKP
+343 
-353 TLFKKRVKKIEYDLE
+353 KKIEYDLE
-368 HHEKFFLISTNIDNA
+368 HHEKFFLISTNIDEA
-383 KNFKIMISHEES
+383 KNFKIMISHEQS
-395 YQKWEEFIPYEK
+395 YQKWEEFIAYEK
-407 VNLILD
+407 DNLILD

-435 LNLNNKNQHKI
+435 LNLNNKDQHKI

-479 SVFDYDCKSKKQELK
+479 SIFDYDCKLKKQELK
-494 KTQEIPSGHNKDD
+494 KTQEVPSGHNKDD
-507 YICKKIFATSH
+507 YICKKIFATAH

-523 PITILYKK
+523 PITIFYKK

-536 SDNYLLLYGYGSYGI
+536 SNNYLLLYGYGSYGI

-569 IYAIAHIRGGK
+569 VYAIAHVRGGK

>member
-1 MNASVPKINKILS
+1 MNTSIPKINKILNV
-14 TVKIHNEELI
+14 VKIHNEELI

-30 KQKDWK
+30 KQKNWK
-36 EVILNPNKL
+36 EVILDPNKL
-45 NTQVKKYLDEENL
+45 NTPVKKYLDEENL
-58 FKENQLK
+58 FKEEQLK
-65 DINDIEK
+65 DIKDIEK

-92 DGNYFYGYKY
+92 DGDYYYAYKY

-108 PIYYRKNTINNSEE
+108 PIYYRKNIKNNFEE
-122 IILDCEKKSKTHA
+122 IILDCEKKSKTHS
-135 YFNVASISHSHDH
+135 YFNVATISHSHNH
-148 KHVAYNIDTNGSEYF
+148 KYLAYNIDTNGSEYF
-163 SIFIEDIQ
+163 SIFIENIET
-171 KQELLSPEIK
+171 KEILSPEIK
-181 NTTGDIVWSLDNNYI
+181 NTTGDIIWSLDNNYI
-196 FYVRLDQN
+196 FYVGLDQN

-209 VLKHKIGS
+209 VFKHKIGS
-217 ASEKDLLIY
+217 DSEKDLLIY

-239 SKTKNYLFI
+239 SKTKKYLFI

-260 INLKLNEI
+260 INLKLN
-268 QPILFKK
+268 QTTPILFKK
-275 RVKKIEYDLE
+275 RIKKIEYDLD
-285 HHEKFFLISTN
+285 HHEKFF
-296 VDNAKNF
+296 V
-303 KIMISYEEK
+303 
-312 DPSFFCSIN
+312 
-321 LSKTKNYL
+321 
-329 FIRTADHE
+329 
-337 TSEYLF
+337 
-343 INLKLNEIKP
+343 
-353 TLFKKRVKKIEYDLE
+353 
-368 HHEKFFLISTNIDNA
+368 ISTNIDNA

-395 YQKWEEFIPYEK
+395 YQKWEEFITYERI
-407 VNLILD
+407 NLILD
-413 FILLKDWLVRLER
+413 FIILKDWLVRLER

-479 SVFDYDCKSKKQELK
+479 SIFDYDCKSKKQELK
-494 KTQEIPSGHNKDD
+494 KTQEVPSGHNKDD
-507 YICKKIFATSH
+507 YICKKIFATAH

-531 GVKLD
+531 GIKLD
-536 SDNYLLLYGYGSYGI
+536 SSNHLLLYGYGSYGI

-619 IVAQGG
+619 IIAQGG

-732 DNNLLLLHMNMTAGH
+732 DDNLLLLHMNMTAGH

-767 LKICKILS
+767 LKICKMLS

>member
-45 NTQVKKYLDEENL
+45 NAQVKKYLDEENL

-108 PIYYRKNTINNSEE
+108 PIYYRKNTTNNSEE
-122 IILDCEKKSKTHA
+122 IILDCEKKSKTHT

-171 KQELLSPEIK
+171 KQKLLSPEIK

-209 VLKHKIGS
+209 VFKHKIGS
-217 ASEKDLLIY
+217 NSEKDLLI
-226 EEKDPSFFCSINL
+226 
-239 SKTKNYLFI
+239 
-248 RTADHETSEYLF
+248 
-260 INLKLNEI
+260 
-268 QPILFKK
+268 
-275 RVKKIEYDLE
+275 
-285 HHEKFFLISTN
+285 
-296 VDNAKNF
+296 
-303 KIMISYEEK
+303 YEEK

-446 SFDEEAYNLSL
+446 SFNEEAYNLSL

-494 KTQEIPSGHNKDD
+494 KTQEVPSGHNKDD
-507 YICKKIFATSH
+507 YICKKIFATAH

-536 SDNYLLLYGYGSYGI
+536 SNNYLLLYGYGSYGI

-569 IYAIAHIRGGK
+569 VYAIAHIRGGK

>member
-1 MNASVPKINKILS
+1 MNTSVPKINKILN

-30 KQKDWK
+30 KQKNWK
-36 EVILNPNKL
+36 EVILDPNKL
-45 NTQVKKYLDEENL
+45 NTPVKKYLEEENL
-58 FKENQLK
+58 FKEEQLK
-65 DINDIEK
+65 DIKDIEK

-92 DGNYFYGYKY
+92 DGDYFYAYKY

-108 PIYYRKNTINNSEE
+108 PIYYRENVKNNFEE
-122 IILDCEKKSKTHA
+122 IILDCEKKSKTHS
-135 YFNVASISHSHDH
+135 YFNVAAISHSHNH

-163 SIFIEDIQ
+163 SIFIEDIET
-171 KQELLSPEIK
+171 KEILSPEIK
-181 NTTGDIVWSLDNNYI
+181 NTTGDIIWSLDNNYI
-196 FYVRLDQN
+196 FYVGLDQN

-209 VLKHKIGS
+209 VFKHKIGS
-217 ASEKDLLIY
+217 DSEKDLLIY

-239 SKTKNYLFI
+239 SKTKKYLFI

-260 INLKLNEI
+260 INLKLNETT
-268 QPILFKK
+268 PILFKK
-275 RVKKIEYDLE
+275 RIKKIEYDLE
-285 HHEKFFLISTN
+285 HN
-296 VDNAKNF
+296 
-303 KIMISYEEK
+303 
-312 DPSFFCSIN
+312 
-321 LSKTKNYL
+321 
-329 FIRTADHE
+329 
-337 TSEYLF
+337 
-343 INLKLNEIKP
+343 
-353 TLFKKRVKKIEYDLE
+353 
-368 HHEKFFLISTNIDNA
+368 EKFFLISTNIDNA
-383 KNFKIMISHEES
+383 KNFKIMISYEES
-395 YQKWEEFIPYEK
+395 YQKWEEFITYEK

-413 FILLKDWLVRLER
+413 FILLKDWLIRLER

-479 SVFDYDCKSKKQELK
+479 SIFDYDCKSKKQELK
-494 KTQEIPSGHNKDD
+494 KTQEVPSGHNKDD
-507 YICKKIFATSH
+507 YICKKIFATAH

-536 SDNYLLLYGYGSYGI
+536 SNNHLLLYGYGSYGI

-569 IYAIAHIRGGK
+569 VYAIAHILGGK

-619 IVAQGG
+619 IIAQGG

-632 GYIANERPDL
+632 GYIANERADL

-767 LKICKILS
+767 LKICKMLS

>member
-1 MNASVPKINKILS
+1 MNASIPKINKILN

-45 NTQVKKYLDEENL
+45 NAQVKKYLDEENL

-65 DINDIEK
+65 DIKDIEK

-92 DGNYFYGYKY
+92 DGDYFYGYKY

-108 PIYYRKNTINNSEE
+108 PIYYRKNIIKNSEE
-122 IILDCEKKSKTHA
+122 IILDCEKKSKTHT
-135 YFNVASISHSHDH
+135 YFNVASISHSHNH
-148 KHVAYNIDTNGSEYF
+148 KSVAYNIDTNGSEYF
-163 SIFIEDIQ
+163 SIFVEDID
-171 KQELLSPEIK
+171 KKEILSPEIK
-181 NTTGDIVWSLDNNYI
+181 NTTGDIIWSLDNNYI
-196 FYVRLDQN
+196 FYVGLDQN

-209 VLKHKIGS
+209 VFKHKIGS
-217 ASEKDLLIY
+217 DTNKDLLIY

-239 SKTKNYLFI
+239 SKTKKYLFI

-260 INLKLNEI
+260 INLQLNETS
-268 QPILFKK
+268 PVLFKK
-275 RVKKIEYDLE
+275 RI
-285 HHEKFFLISTN
+285 
-296 VDNAKNF
+296 
-303 KIMISYEEK
+303 
-312 DPSFFCSIN
+312 
-321 LSKTKNYL
+321 
-329 FIRTADHE
+329 
-337 TSEYLF
+337 
-343 INLKLNEIKP
+343 
-353 TLFKKRVKKIEYDLE
+353 KKIEYDLE
-368 HHEKFFLISTNIDNA
+368 HHEKFFLISTNIDQA
-383 KNFKIMISHEES
+383 KNFKIMISHEQS
-395 YQKWEEFIPYEK
+395 YQKWEEFIAYEK
-407 VNLILD
+407 DNLILD

-435 LNLNNKNQHKI
+435 LNLNNKDQHKI

-479 SVFDYDCKSKKQELK
+479 SIFDYDCKLKKQELK
-494 KTQEIPSGHNKDD
+494 KTQEVPSGHNKDD
-507 YICKKIFATSH
+507 YICKKIFATAH

-536 SDNYLLLYGYGSYGI
+536 SNNYLLLYGYGSYGI

-601 FISCAEKLCEDK
+601 FISCAKKLCEDK

-619 IVAQGG
+619 IIAQGG

-632 GYIANERPDL
+632 GYIANESPDL

-767 LKICKILS
+767 LKICKMLS

>member
-1 MNASVPKINKILS
+1 MNASVPKINKILN

-36 EVILNPNKL
+36 EVILNPSKL
-45 NTQVKKYLDEENL
+45 NAQVKKYLDEENL

-65 DINDIEK
+65 DINDVEK

-108 PIYYRKNTINNSEE
+108 PIYYRKNITNNSEE
-122 IILDCEKKSKTHA
+122 IILDCEKKSKTHT

-148 KHVAYNIDTNGSEYF
+148 RHVAYNIDTNGSEYF

-171 KQELLSPEIK
+171 KKELLSPEIK
-181 NTTGDIVWSLDNNYI
+181 NTTGDIVWSLDNKYI

-209 VLKHKIGS
+209 VFQHKIGS
-217 ASEKDLLIY
+217 NSEKDLLIY

-260 INLKLNEI
+260 INLKLNETK
-268 QPILFKK
+268 PILFRK
-275 RVKKIEYDLE
+275 RIKKIEYDLE

-303 KIMISYEEK
+303 KIMIS
-312 DPSFFCSIN
+312 
-321 LSKTKNYL
+321 
-329 FIRTADHE
+329 
-337 TSEYLF
+337 
-343 INLKLNEIKP
+343 
-353 TLFKKRVKKIEYDLE
+353 
-368 HHEKFFLISTNIDNA
+368 
-383 KNFKIMISHEES
+383 HEES
-395 YQKWEEFIPYEK
+395 YQKWEEFIPYNK

-413 FILLKDWLVRLER
+413 FILLKDWLIRLER

-435 LNLNNKNQHKI
+435 LNLNNKDQHKI

-457 DHGYEYETDT
+457 DHGYEYETDV

-494 KTQEIPSGHNKDD
+494 KTQEVPSGHNKDD
-507 YICKKIFATSH
+507 YICKKIFATAH

-523 PITILYKK
+523 PITIFYKK

-536 SDNYLLLYGYGSYGI
+536 SSNYLLLYGYGSYGI

-569 IYAIAHIRGGK
+569 VYAIAHIRGGK

>member
-92 DGNYFYGYKY
+92 DGNYLYGYKY

-108 PIYYRKNTINNSEE
+108 PIYYRKNTTNNSEE
-122 IILDCEKKSKTHA
+122 IILDCEKKSKTHT

-209 VLKHKIGS
+209 VFKHKIGS
-217 ASEKDLLIY
+217 NSEKDLLI
-226 EEKDPSFFCSINL
+226 
-239 SKTKNYLFI
+239 
-248 RTADHETSEYLF
+248 
-260 INLKLNEI
+260 
-268 QPILFKK
+268 
-275 RVKKIEYDLE
+275 
-285 HHEKFFLISTN
+285 
-296 VDNAKNF
+296 
-303 KIMISYEEK
+303 YEEK

-395 YQKWEEFIPYEK
+395 YQKWEEFIPYQK

-446 SFDEEAYNLSL
+446 SFNEEAYNLSL

-494 KTQEIPSGHNKDD
+494 KTQEVPSGHNKDD
-507 YICKKIFATSH
+507 YICKKIFATAH

-531 GVKLD
+531 DVKLD
-536 SDNYLLLYGYGSYGI
+536 SNNYLLLYGYGSYGI

>member
-1 MNASVPKINKILS
+1 MNSSAPKINKILN

-30 KQKDWK
+30 KQKNWK
-36 EVILNPNKL
+36 EVILDPNKL
-45 NTQVKKYLDEENL
+45 NALVKKYLDEENL
-58 FKENQLK
+58 FKQDQLK
-65 DINDIEK
+65 DIKDIEK

-92 DGNYFYGYKY
+92 DGNYFYSHKYKE
-102 NKNSEY
+102 NSEY
-108 PIYYRKNTINNSEE
+108 PIYYRKNIKNNFEE
-122 IILDCEKKSKTHA
+122 IILDCEKKSKTHS
-135 YFNVASISHSHDH
+135 YFSVSAISHSHNH

-163 SIFIEDIQ
+163 SIFIENIET
-171 KQELLSPEIK
+171 KEILSPEIK
-181 NTTGDIVWSLDNNYI
+181 NTTGDIIWSLDNNYI
-196 FYVRLDQN
+196 FYVGLDQN

-209 VLKHKIGS
+209 VFKHKIGS
-217 ASEKDLLIY
+217 DSEKDLLIY

-239 SKTKNYLFI
+239 SKTKKYLFI

-260 INLKLNEI
+260 INLKLNETKL
-268 QPILFKK
+268 ILFRK
-275 RVKKIEYDLE
+275 RIKKIEYDLE
-285 HHEKFFLISTN
+285 HHKNFFLVSTN
-296 VDNAKNF
+296 V
-303 KIMISYEEK
+303 
-312 DPSFFCSIN
+312 
-321 LSKTKNYL
+321 
-329 FIRTADHE
+329 
-337 TSEYLF
+337 
-343 INLKLNEIKP
+343 
-353 TLFKKRVKKIEYDLE
+353 
-368 HHEKFFLISTNIDNA
+368 DNA

-395 YQKWEEFIPYEK
+395 YQKWEEFIPYNK

-435 LNLNNKNQHKI
+435 LNLNTKHQHKI

-479 SVFDYDCKSKKQELK
+479 SVFDYDCKLKKQELK
-494 KTQEIPSGHNKDD
+494 KTQEVPSGHNKDD
-507 YICKKIFATSH
+507 YICKKIFATAH

-523 PITILYKK
+523 PITIFYKR

-536 SDNYLLLYGYGSYGI
+536 SNNYLLLYGYGSYGI

-559 NRLSLVDRGI
+559 NRLCLVDRGI
-569 IYAIAHIRGGK
+569 VYAIAHIRGGK

-767 LKICKILS
+767 LKICKMLP

>member
-1 MNASVPKINKILS
+1 MNASAPKINKILN

-45 NTQVKKYLDEENL
+45 NAQVKKYLDEENL

-92 DGNYFYGYKY
+92 DGDYFYGYKY

-108 PIYYRKNTINNSEE
+108 PIYYRKNTTNNSEE
-122 IILDCEKKSKTHA
+122 IILDCEKKSKTHT

-209 VLKHKIGS
+209 VFKHKIGS
-217 ASEKDLLIY
+217 NSEKDLLI
-226 EEKDPSFFCSINL
+226 
-239 SKTKNYLFI
+239 
-248 RTADHETSEYLF
+248 
-260 INLKLNEI
+260 
-268 QPILFKK
+268 
-275 RVKKIEYDLE
+275 
-285 HHEKFFLISTN
+285 
-296 VDNAKNF
+296 
-303 KIMISYEEK
+303 YEEK

-368 HHEKFFLISTNIDNA
+368 HHEKFFLISTNVDNA

-494 KTQEIPSGHNKDD
+494 KTQEVPSGHNKDD
-507 YICKKIFATSH
+507 YICKKIFATAH

-536 SDNYLLLYGYGSYGI
+536 SNNYLLLYGYGSYGI

-569 IYAIAHIRGGK
+569 VYAIAHIRGGK

>member
-1 MNASVPKINKILS
+1 MNASVPKINKILN

-36 EVILNPNKL
+36 EVILNPSKL
-45 NTQVKKYLDEENL
+45 NAQVKKYLDEENL

-65 DINDIEK
+65 DINDVEK

-108 PIYYRKNTINNSEE
+108 PIYYRKNITNNSEE
-122 IILDCEKKSKTHA
+122 IILDCEKKSKTHT

-148 KHVAYNIDTNGSEYF
+148 RHVAYNIDTNGSEYF

-171 KQELLSPEIK
+171 KKELLSPEIK
-181 NTTGDIVWSLDNNYI
+181 NTTGDIVWSLDNKYI

-209 VLKHKIGS
+209 VFQHKIGS
-217 ASEKDLLIY
+217 NSEKDLLIY

-260 INLKLNEI
+260 INLKLNETK
-268 QPILFKK
+268 PILFRK
-275 RVKKIEYDLE
+275 RI
-285 HHEKFFLISTN
+285 
-296 VDNAKNF
+296 
-303 KIMISYEEK
+303 
-312 DPSFFCSIN
+312 
-321 LSKTKNYL
+321 
-329 FIRTADHE
+329 
-337 TSEYLF
+337 
-343 INLKLNEIKP
+343 
-353 TLFKKRVKKIEYDLE
+353 KKIEYDLE

-395 YQKWEEFIPYEK
+395 YQKWEEFIPYNK

-413 FILLKDWLVRLER
+413 FILLKDWLIRLER

-435 LNLNNKNQHKI
+435 LNLNNKDQHKI

-457 DHGYEYETDT
+457 DHGYEYETDV

-494 KTQEIPSGHNKDD
+494 KTQEVPSGHNKDD
-507 YICKKIFATSH
+507 YICKKIFATAH

-523 PITILYKK
+523 PITIFYKK

-536 SDNYLLLYGYGSYGI
+536 SSNYLLLYGYGSYGI

-569 IYAIAHIRGGK
+569 VYAIAHIRGGK

>member
-92 DGNYFYGYKY
+92 DGDYLYGYKY

-108 PIYYRKNTINNSEE
+108 PIYYRKNTTNNSEE
-122 IILDCEKKSKTHA
+122 IILDCEKKSKTHT

-196 FYVRLDQN
+196 FYIRLDQN

-209 VLKHKIGS
+209 VFKHKIGS
-217 ASEKDLLIY
+217 NGEKDLLI
-226 EEKDPSFFCSINL
+226 
-239 SKTKNYLFI
+239 
-248 RTADHETSEYLF
+248 
-260 INLKLNEI
+260 
-268 QPILFKK
+268 
-275 RVKKIEYDLE
+275 
-285 HHEKFFLISTN
+285 
-296 VDNAKNF
+296 
-303 KIMISYEEK
+303 YEEK

-368 HHEKFFLISTNIDNA
+368 HHEKFFLISTNVDDA

-569 IYAIAHIRGGK
+569 VYAIAHIRGGK
-580 EKGYEW
+580 EKGSEW

>member
-1 MNASVPKINKILS
+1 MNASIPKINKILN

-45 NTQVKKYLDEENL
+45 NAQVKKYLDEENL

-65 DINDIEK
+65 DIKDIEK

-92 DGNYFYGYKY
+92 DGDYLYGYKY

-108 PIYYRKNTINNSEE
+108 PIYYRKNIIKNSEE

-135 YFNVASISHSHDH
+135 YFNVASISHSHNH
-148 KHVAYNIDTNGSEYF
+148 KSVAYNIDTNGSEYF
-163 SIFIEDIQ
+163 SIFVEDID
-171 KQELLSPEIK
+171 KKEILSPEIK
-181 NTTGDIVWSLDNNYI
+181 NTTGDIIWSLDNNYI
-196 FYVRLDQN
+196 FYVGLDQN

-209 VLKHKIGS
+209 VFKHKIGS
-217 ASEKDLLIY
+217 DTNKDLLIY

-239 SKTKNYLFI
+239 SKTKKYLFI

-260 INLKLNEI
+260 INLQLNETT
-268 QPILFKK
+268 PVLFKK
-275 RVKKIEYDLE
+275 RIKKIEYDLE

-296 VDNAKNF
+296 TD
-303 KIMISYEEK
+303 E
-312 DPSFFCSIN
+312 
-321 LSKTKNYL
+321 
-329 FIRTADHE
+329 
-337 TSEYLF
+337 
-343 INLKLNEIKP
+343 
-353 TLFKKRVKKIEYDLE
+353 
-368 HHEKFFLISTNIDNA
+368 A
-383 KNFKIMISHEES
+383 KNFKIMISHEQS
-395 YQKWEEFIPYEK
+395 YQKWEEFIAYEK
-407 VNLILD
+407 DNLILD

-435 LNLNNKNQHKI
+435 LNLNNKDQHKI
-446 SFDEEAYNLSL
+446 SFDEEAYSLSL

-467 FRYSYSSPTTPK
+467 FRYSYSSPITPK
-479 SVFDYDCKSKKQELK
+479 SIFDYDCKLKKQELK
-494 KTQEIPSGHNKDD
+494 KTQEVPSGHNKDD
-507 YICKKIFATSH
+507 YICKKIFATAH

-536 SDNYLLLYGYGSYGI
+536 SNNYLLLYGYGSYGI

-601 FISCAEKLCEDK
+601 FISCAKKLCEDK

-619 IVAQGG
+619 IIAQGG

-632 GYIANERPDL
+632 GYIANESPDL

-767 LKICKILS
+767 LKICKMLS

>member
-1 MNASVPKINKILS
+1 MNTSIPKINKILN

-30 KQKDWK
+30 KQKNWK
-36 EVILNPNKL
+36 EVILDPNKL
-45 NTQVKKYLDEENL
+45 NTPVKKYLDEENL
-58 FKENQLK
+58 FKEEQLK
-65 DINDIEK
+65 DIKDIEK

-92 DGNYFYGYKY
+92 DGDYFYAYKY

-108 PIYYRKNTINNSEE
+108 PIYYRKNIKNNFEE
-122 IILDCEKKSKTHA
+122 IILDCEKKSKTHS
-135 YFNVASISHSHDH
+135 YFNVAAISHSHNH

-163 SIFIEDIQ
+163 SIFIEDIET
-171 KQELLSPEIK
+171 KEILSHEIK
-181 NTTGDIVWSLDNNYI
+181 NTTGDIIWSLDNNYI
-196 FYVRLDQN
+196 FYVGLDQN

-209 VLKHKIGS
+209 VFKHKIGS
-217 ASEKDLLIY
+217 DSEKDLLIY

-239 SKTKNYLFI
+239 SKTKKYLFI

-260 INLKLNEI
+260 INLKLNETT
-268 QPILFKK
+268 PILFKK
-275 RVKKIEYDLE
+275 RIKKIEYDLE
-285 HHEKFFLISTN
+285 HN
-296 VDNAKNF
+296 
-303 KIMISYEEK
+303 
-312 DPSFFCSIN
+312 
-321 LSKTKNYL
+321 
-329 FIRTADHE
+329 
-337 TSEYLF
+337 
-343 INLKLNEIKP
+343 
-353 TLFKKRVKKIEYDLE
+353 
-368 HHEKFFLISTNIDNA
+368 EKFFLISTNIDNA
-383 KNFKIMISHEES
+383 KNFKIMISYEES
-395 YQKWEEFIPYEK
+395 YQKWEEFITYEK

-413 FILLKDWLVRLER
+413 FILLKDWLIRLER

-479 SVFDYDCKSKKQELK
+479 SIFDYDCKSKKQELK
-494 KTQEIPSGHNKDD
+494 KTQEVPSGHNKDD
-507 YICKKIFATSH
+507 YICKKIFATAH

-536 SDNYLLLYGYGSYGI
+536 SNNHLLLYGYGSYGI

-601 FISCAEKLCEDK
+601 FISCAKKLCEDK

-619 IVAQGG
+619 IIAQGG

-632 GYIANERPDL
+632 GYIANESPDL

-732 DNNLLLLHMNMTAGH
+732 DNNLLLLLCQPMNICVMSVSMLLRRFNH
-747 SGASGRFD
+747 S
-755 YLKEIAMEYGFV
+755 LKQPLKSAQSAMA
-767 LKICKILS
+767 